1 MKAYKTKATCKN
13 LQNTKHK
20 TQAKI
25 IAYFKR
31 PLPLI
36 PISFVFILFLLLLG
50 SCETNEIVVKS
61 VIPKDFKVNNIS
73 SEKLNEKL
81 NRTKNKS
88 DLRRF
93 MVSSKNN
100 LQQSKIT
107 SESGIVIE
115 TDNIKEITQGYYA
128 SYTMLLKIPNT
139 NSQTFYNITIEVKNN
154 TSTFFITGYF
164 PSENWKENPS
174 QKYEGQITTFR
185 ILGSGGGSS
194 SNILQEYV
202 EDIIQDNDLLSGQ
215 YGFGNTPGL
224 GGPSSSYPWDCDG
237 EVVTTY
243 VIQPVM
249 CSQNVHWPWST
260 GPCSASLK
268 AYYDFITT
276 YACLQSPFNNDPIE
290 GSPHDGNYSGVGG
303 NNNGSANN
311 PAASLTTIIVPIK
324 TEKEIK
330 QIFQAGLSPN
340 QLAWWNNPVN
350 ESSVASIIEYLTQN
364 QTFDVESDNPFDF
377 MNQCIDQM
385 MQNPTLFTSINPL
398 LIEKN
403 IDDSQ
408 LDPCGAD
415 VFQQV
420 KNSTNCDFANV
431 LAKLDANGSVYNTTI
446 KTEHNYY
453 TDSNGIVHEVPTPGN
468 TVHNSPYNYTVYI
481 NPDYPG
487 KTKLFIA
494 ALQLH
499 ELAHA
504 YFFSLLD
511 DYNSGATNSFN
522 ELPIIYNAFVVN
534 KQNFNPNLT
543 HEEIA
548 NSYVVAISAAL
559 QEYQPGLDQQV
570 YDDMAWGGLI
580 GTPIFDTLFPA
591 GNPNL
596 ARITNRYTSEQTG
609 NPQGQ
614 GTANQQNPLGQPC
627 N

>member
-1 MKAYKTKATCKN
+1 MKAYKTKATRKN

-164 PSENWKENPS
+164 PTENWKENPS

-290 GSPHDGNYSGVGG
+290 GSPHDGNYYGGVG

-330 QIFQAGLSPN
+330 QIFQAGLTPE

-377 MNQCIDQM
+377 MNWAINYLMTNSSVTFEQFQNWFLTPREGQDYIYDSTYWENPSLTFPQQNLPTFQNFDTNYPRMNGEQLAQLVGGDVLNLYNQYPSVVRGFCALKVSRALNYSGVTIPNITTSNGNPGTVLGGDGKYYFLNAKALNKW
-385 MQNPTLFTSINPL
+385 MQKTFGVSPTNSNHIKILGSQGGENGGNFPTLTA
-398 LIEKN
+398 
-403 IDDSQ
+403 
-408 LDPCGAD
+408 G
-415 VFQQV
+415 
-420 KNSTNCDFANV
+420 
-431 LAKLDANGSVYNTTI
+431 I
-446 KTEHNYY
+446 K
-453 TDSNGIVHEVPTPGN
+453 GIYSMV
-468 TVHNSPYNYTVYI
+468 SS
-481 NPDYPG
+481 NPDWASG
-487 KTKLFIA
+487 
-494 ALQLH
+494 
-499 ELAHA
+499 HA
-504 YFFSLLD
+504 DLINEGICVFGCHFYD
-511 DYNSGATNSFN
+511 NPPAPIDYIDIWILN
-522 ELPIIYNAFVVN
+522 
-534 KQNFNPNLT
+534 
-543 HEEIA
+543 
-548 NSYVVAISAAL
+548 
-559 QEYQPGLDQQV
+559 
-570 YDDMAWGGLI
+570 
-580 GTPIFDTLFPA
+580 
-591 GNPNL
+591 
-596 ARITNRYTSEQTG
+596 
-609 NPQGQ
+609 
-614 GTANQQNPLGQPC
+614 
-627 N
+627 